1 MSEKHRSREALT
13 CGHCGKTSRMDVIA
27 NATDIE
33 KFTPDDGP
41 PFEAGTY
48 YEIQKCPHCNKFVL
62 VHGSWHDG
70 MDDPEDWQPNVL
82 LPEAEDRHA
91 RQLLAQQKLDLI
103 CMRAAVDQARKCCS
117 ETGRVSPLVGAVASQ
132 GNKAL
137 SCAFRGELTPGDHA
151 EFTLLEGKCK
161 SETLT
166 GATIY
171 TTLEPCTT
179 RNPPKLPC
187 VERLIGRRVA
197 RVVIGMLDPD
207 ERIRGRGV
215 LALRKANIRVD
226 LFPPNLMAELE
237 EMNREFIAARD
248 RPTNFDTHSAVQ
260 APSGESAGDGD
271 NADTQP
277 GAGGSADPGGAS
289 T

>member
-1 MSEKHRSREALT
+1 
-13 CGHCGKTSRMDVIA
+13 MDVIA

-248 RPTNFDTHSAVQ
+248 RPTKFDTHSAVQ